1 MYTVLHGDDVGDGGD
16 GDDADGT
23 DNNGSSSLAFLS
35 LLWFSSL
42 YLELQIFQKNEKL
55 K

>member
-1 MYTVLHGDDVGDGGD
+1 MYTVLHGDDVGDGGH